1 MTFETVRLGDICI
14 TNQLSYSPKDKWNHV
29 NYLDTG
35 NITQNCID
43 EIQSIDLTTE
53 KLPSRAKRKVKHNS
67 IIFSTVRPNQLHYG
81 IIKEQPENFLV
92 STGFTVIDVYPNKA
106 DADFVYYSLTQTEI
120 IQHLQAIAE
129 QSTSAYPSIKAS
141 DIEDLEIVL
150 PDIETQRRI
159 SAIFQALD
167 KKKVI
172 NAAINENLHQLIA
185 AYYAEIFKECEHTA
199 KISDY
204 ADKVFSGGTPTTSNE
219 SYWSGEFKWLS
230 SGETSQKYIVDTE
243 KTITQA
249 GVDNSSTRL
258 AKKYD
263 TVIASAGQ
271 GHTRGQTSMLLTDTY
286 INQSIIVVESER
298 IYMPFIYWNICGRY
312 EELRIIS
319 NSNSVR
325 GSLTT
330 KMISAFTAPKAD
342 ITQISRFSELAWA
355 AIHEIEKNCNEI
367 ARLAALRDTLLPK
380 LMNGEIDVSA
390 VEI

>member
-172 NAAINENLHQLIA
+172 NAAINENLCLQA
-185 AYYAEIFKECEHTA
+185 A
-199 KISDY
+199 
-204 ADKVFSGGTPTTSNE
+204 
-219 SYWSGEFKWLS
+219 
-230 SGETSQKYIVDTE
+230 
-243 KTITQA
+243 
-249 GVDNSSTRL
+249 
-258 AKKYD
+258 
-263 TVIASAGQ
+263 
-271 GHTRGQTSMLLTDTY
+271 
-286 INQSIIVVESER
+286 
-298 IYMPFIYWNICGRY
+298 
-312 EELRIIS
+312 
-319 NSNSVR
+319 
-325 GSLTT
+325 
-330 KMISAFTAPKAD
+330 
-342 ITQISRFSELAWA
+342 
-355 AIHEIEKNCNEI
+355 
-367 ARLAALRDTLLPK
+367 
-380 LMNGEIDVSA
+380 
-390 VEI
+390 